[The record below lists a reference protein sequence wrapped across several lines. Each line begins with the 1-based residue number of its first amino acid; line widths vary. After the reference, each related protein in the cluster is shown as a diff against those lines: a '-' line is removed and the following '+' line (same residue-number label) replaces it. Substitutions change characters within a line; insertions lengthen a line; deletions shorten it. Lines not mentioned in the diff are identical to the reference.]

1 MSSRLKPEVH
11 FYLVSD
17 SYSKAQTRES
27 VESAKKG
34 LEYESFEYESRL
46 DTPLLVCIT
55 KGRAKKKKKSG
66 TRNPPDGSTMYIFTI
81 VLFSPWLPKAAKK
94 KINIH
99 L

>member
-55 KGRAKKKKKSG
+55 NWESEKKEKKRNQKSAGWVYYVYFYYG
-66 TRNPPDGSTMYIFTI
+66 TVFP
-81 VLFSPWLPKAAKK
+81 LAAKGGQK